1 MSKRALIVG
10 INNFT
15 RPSWRLRGCVND
27 AVEMRGLL
35 TTYFGFQDE
44 GIKVLNDGD
53 ATAQGVRDGL
63 SWLLSDYAGDGQDVR
78 VFHFSSHGTQ
88 VADQSEHEEWECKDE
103 VIVPYD
109 HDWDDPFR
117 DDYLREIFEDV
128 PEGVNFTFIADCCH
142 SGSIQKALFDMDVEF
157 YPRFLTPPSEVTERI
172 RELEDQR
179 DVEAD
184 AWAAAQLAQMLQ
196 DVPQEQWAAKMQE
209 YLALLRRRFRENTY
223 GVIPEEKHVLLAA
236 CEDRQTA
243 ADARIEGEFRGAFTW
258 SLSKAI
264 KDANGDLTY
273 DELITHAGGNIADY
287 DQRPQLECP
296 PEMRDVKVFGPLTG

>member
-27 AVEMRGLL
+27 TIEMQGLL
-35 TTYFGFQDE
+35 KTYFGFQDE
-44 GIKVLNDGD
+44 DVRVLNDND
-53 ATAQGVRDGL
+53 ATSHGIREGL
-63 SWLLSDYAGDGQDVR
+63 AWLLGDYAGNGKDVR

-88 VADQSEHEEWECKDE
+88 VPDQSDHEEWECKDE

-117 DDYLREIFEDV
+117 DDHLREIFEDI
-128 PEGVNFTFIADCCH
+128 PEGVSFTFIADCCH
-142 SGSIQKALFDMDVEF
+142 SGTIQKALLDMDVEF
-157 YPRFLTPPSEVTERI
+157 DPRFVTPPPEVTRRI
-172 RELEDQR
+172 RELEEQR
-179 DVEAD
+179 DAEAD

-196 DVPQEQWAAKMQE
+196 DVPRGQWAEKMQE
-209 YLALLRRRFRENTY
+209 YLAWLRQRFRQNTY
-223 GVIPEEKHVLLAA
+223 AIIPEEKHVLLAA

-243 ADARIEGEFRGAFTW
+243 ADAHIEGEFRGAFTW

-273 DELITHAGGNIADY
+273 DELITNAGANIADY

-296 PEMRDVKVFGPLTG
+296 AEMRELKVFAPLTG